1 MSYEHMN
8 TAGFL
13 VTLRLPDEI
22 QPEQAIRELQTCITF
37 GHAEVVLQYVIPD
50 PIDEQG
56 PETVTLADLWAAHR
70 RAISAQ
76 GPGID
81 PKPAPEPGTLP
92 SEISP

>member
-1 MSYEHMN
+1 MGMSYEHMN

-50 PIDEQG
+50 PIPGQDGAQEPSPNELASGFSTDG
-56 PETVTLADLWAAHR
+56 P
-70 RAISAQ
+70 
-76 GPGID
+76 
-81 PKPAPEPGTLP
+81 TLP
-92 SEISP
+92 PMRS